1 MSEIKSDSSL
11 KLRIKSALIF
21 VPAVLLVLWA
31 GSYPFTIMMAAG
43 AMVAAFEWSRMV
55 MTNKHPPRLLS
66 RLAAGFTGL
75 AVLFCGVL
83 TDNLGYVKN
92 PVLGFW
98 FLLALCFPL
107 YAYNFTHKGPKLRQV
122 VFGLLYIGF
131 SMNVMVWIRNGSP
144 DGLFHMLTLMFI
156 VWASDTC
163 AYFSGKAIGGP
174 KLAPRISPK
183 KTWAGFLGSS
193 VGAGLVAAGL
203 ACPWTLA
210 TFNVHTIGDMGQAGY
225 FVLGFVLAMFGQ
237 AGDLFISIFKR
248 FYGVKDT
255 GTLIPGHGGILDRI
269 DALLLV
275 ALLFGIV
282 AMMMPPAPPL
292 ATAPV
297 MVEKPAGK

>member
-1 MSEIKSDSSL
+1 MSESKMDSSL

-31 GSYPFTIMMAAG
+31 GSYPFAVMMAAG
-43 AMVAAFEWSRMV
+43 AVVAAFEWSRMV
-55 MTNKHPPRLLS
+55 LTGKHPPRLLT
-66 RLAAGFTGL
+66 RLAAGSCGL
-75 AVLFCGVL
+75 AVLFCGLL

-98 FLLALCFPL
+98 FLLALCFPI
-107 YAYNFTHKGPKLRQV
+107 YAYNFTHKGPKLRQL

-131 SMNVMVWIRNGSP
+131 SMNVMVWLRNGSP
-144 DGLFHMLTLMFI
+144 DGLYHMLTLMFI

-193 VGAGLVAAGL
+193 IGAGFVAAGL
-203 ACPWTLA
+203 ASSWVLT
-210 TFNVHTIGDMGQAGY
+210 TFNVHTIGDMGQAAY
-225 FVLGFVLAMFGQ
+225 FALGFVLAMFGQ

-282 AMMMPPAPPL
+282 AMVLPPAERLPGE
-292 ATAPV
+292 PV
-297 MVEKPAGK
+297 PAKSAVVK